1 MTRVH
6 ARQLRGRHIRVNAVA
21 APPGNPVEPTD
32 IALVVAFLVNG
43 EGRSLNGQIIRVDGS
58 TGRRTRTKPA
68 VGGPSSG
75 GGVPTTGS
83 TWAPHDVAS
92 PGGRAVTRTG
102 STAPRCWQVGTMV
115 IAPAGAGPAWDPD
128 PPLSPR

>member
-6 ARQLRGRHIRVNAVA
+6 APQLRGRHIRVNAVA

-75 GGVPTTGS
+75 GGVPLIGS
-83 TWAPHDVAS
+83 TWGALMTSRP
-92 PGGRAVTRTG
+92 PGAE
-102 STAPRCWQVGTMV
+102 Q
-115 IAPAGAGPAWDPD
+115 
-128 PPLSPR
+128 